1 MEEEQDHRY
10 DMDREYLQFHK
21 TFLPRGQ
28 WIAAAIGVL
37 TLAAAAFFGSIGQA
51 TAACTAL
58 GVGFGSGVI
67 AFLGQ
72 KQNDSAKVEDTA

>member
-1 MEEEQDHRY
+1 MEKEQDHRH

-37 TLAAAAFFGSIGQA
+37 TLVAAVFFGGIGQTA
-51 TAACTAL
+51 AACTAL

-72 KQNDSAKVEDTA
+72 KRNDSAKEGGTE